1 MMALAEKPNL
11 QPTWDMVRVNDVLS
25 RLSARLDTTAA
36 MIAKVE
42 ASLGILILDA
52 RGLSPELIMDLQ
64 EIDLAR
70 QSICD
75 IGRVLQL
82 VSGLNNTTS
91 VSSAALASVI
101 HLREIAEQV
110 LCDQPSQTRV
120 VDPEQ
125 DSISWF

>member
-1 MMALAEKPNL
+1 MALAEKPNL